1 MPARPV
7 LWSIGYVSIAPD
19 PLSRQQLDAILET
32 SRTANTQ
39 AGVTGLLLHCEG
51 SFLQVIEGSRADVD
65 EIFGRIRRSPLHCD
79 ILQLFDE
86 PIEEREFG
94 DWAMACKQVEPGEL
108 QVLRDAPA
116 GSNRKLLA
124 DYWKAWH

>member
-39 AGVTGLLLHCEG
+39 AGVTGLLLHCDGRLGHGLEG
-51 SFLQVIEGSRADVD
+51 RA
-65 EIFGRIRRSPLHCD
+65 
-79 ILQLFDE
+79 
-86 PIEEREFG
+86 
-94 DWAMACKQVEPGEL
+94 GEL
-108 QVLRDAPA
+108 QVLRNAPA
-116 GSNRKLLA
+116 GSNCKLLA